1 MIEVKKV
8 NLLEECSLSCT
19 INYSVSRNHNT
30 MVYKFRFF
38 QLTKCTIN
46 KILIRDR
53 FKLSE
58 KPGSPI

>member
-8 NLLEECSLSCT
+8 NLLEECT

-46 KILIRDR
+46 KILILDR